1 MRVFFIFLSLR
12 TLTMPEVSLEF
23 NEEGKQLFAAITSRN
38 VSKLMAIFLDGEPIS
53 VPRVQNAITD
63 GRAVITGNFTI
74 KEGKLLAQRLNAGA
88 LPVPIALISQQT
100 VGASLGSASIAASL
114 KAGLIGFALVAFF
127 MLVYYRFAGLIAVF
141 ALCIYAAIVL
151 ALFKLIPVTLTL
163 SGIGGVIFSV
173 GVVVSLFSAITVT
186 RVFLRIA
193 ALHVKGKG
201 WYGTKVTSHASRN
214 T

>member
-1 MRVFFIFLSLR
+1 M
-12 TLTMPEVSLEF
+12 
-23 NEEGKQLFAAITSRN
+23 
-38 VSKLMAIFLDGEPIS
+38 
-53 VPRVQNAITD
+53 
-63 GRAVITGNFTI
+63 
-74 KEGKLLAQRLNAGA
+74 AQRLNAGA

-163 SGIGGVIFSV
+163 SGIGGFILSLGMAVDANVLQFERLKEELRAGKPLQGAVEDAFVRAWPSIRDSHLTTLFGALILFWFSTSLVKGFGLTLSV